1 MEAAKLCSVFT
12 YYGTQILVMGRILF
26 LLMTLTD
33 LISPHPLSLGNHG
46 PLVRR
51 KDLEKFR
58 NSFSKK
64 PAVCKPLLI
73 FTLARGCLGLPITTD
88 SLFSSRYWETRL

>member
-1 MEAAKLCSVFT
+1 
-12 YYGTQILVMGRILF
+12 MGRILF

-33 LISPHPLSLGNHG
+33 LIPPSPLLGYHG

-64 PAVCKPLLI
+64 PAVCEPLLI
-73 FTLARGCLGLPITTD
+73 L
-88 SLFSSRYWETRL
+88 YWPGVA